1 MSLKDKFPPLYQ
13 CEKCGSSVSVKP
25 QGDGVEPIIK
35 RSCNCPENTV
45 VLAKRKVTLR
55 GVGEMNVIKQKQIK
69 ITMTLRQ
76 FLCAIT
82 GRSI

>member
-1 MSLKDKFPPLYQ
+1 MNLAEKFPPLYQ
-13 CEKCGSSVSVKP
+13 CEKCGKSVDVKHI
-25 QGDGVEPIIK
+25 GEGVEPIIK
-35 RSCNCPENTV
+35 RSCRCPEDTI

-55 GVGEMNVIKQKQIK
+55 GTGNMSVLKQKRIK

-76 FLCAIT
+76 FLCAVT